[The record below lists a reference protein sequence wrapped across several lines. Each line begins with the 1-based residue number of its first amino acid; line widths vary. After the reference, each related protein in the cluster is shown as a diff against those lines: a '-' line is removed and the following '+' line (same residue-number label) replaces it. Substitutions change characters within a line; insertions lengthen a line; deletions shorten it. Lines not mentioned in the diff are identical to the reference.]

1 MAQQGTVHAGR
12 RYHSSPSCPWPL
24 LSKEELEG
32 DTPSRLQGMPAKRER
47 TIMGSLTKMLRQTG
61 EAARAKALRRGPRSQ
76 PYLPC
81 VVLAFFRP
89 AEAGVT
95 LLVGLP
101 LAHR

>member
-1 MAQQGTVHAGR
+1 MAQQGTVSVGR

-61 EAARAKALRRGPRSQ
+61 EATHVGDCSAARSHSFT
-76 PYLPC
+76 YS
-81 VVLAFFRP
+81 
-89 AEAGVT
+89 
-95 LLVGLP
+95 
-101 LAHR
+101 